1 MPEATPASEALSA
14 AAQRFWDGY
23 LEAAPTWAT
32 VMGDRRF
39 DDQLNDVT
47 PAAIERE
54 IAFFDGV
61 VTEAQTIEEAGLTAV
76 ERVTR
81 RMLIDEARENARSLR
96 TRTHEWAVDP
106 IFGPTMWLLDL
117 VDYQTI
123 RTPEDG
129 RNLVTR
135 WNGIGKFFD
144 DVRANLREA
153 AADGA
158 VAAAKPVERILD
170 VLDHL
175 LEQPPEDW
183 KLASPAA
190 AAHDDWSERD
200 LEAFRAALLES
211 VRDVAVPAFRRYR
224 ETLVR
229 AIAPIARPDDK
240 PGLMHVPGG
249 LQAYRDYI
257 RVHTTLDLESEEI
270 HATGLAESERIDREF
285 VELGGRVFGTTD
297 LQSTLAALRDDPRLR
312 FDNADEVF
320 ETAKRSLARAQ
331 AAMSDWFGRIPGAAC
346 VIVPVPTH
354 SERHQT
360 IAYYSWP
367 AMDGSRPGRYYINL
381 YAPETRPR
389 YEAEALAFHEAVPGH
404 HLQIAIAQ
412 ELPGLPAFQRALGS
426 TAFAEG
432 WGLYTERLSDEMGLY
447 TGDMDRFGILSY
459 DAWRAGRLVV
469 DTGMHALGWTR
480 QQAIDYLT
488 AHTALGENNIVNEVD
503 RYIVMPGQALAYKI
517 GQLEILRLRDE
528 AGRRL
533 GPGFD
538 IKTFHD
544 TVLGSGAV
552 SLPVL
557 RDLVEDWLAR
567 AEAGAA
573 SPGGAGGSI

>member
-1 MPEATPASEALSA
+1 MPDVTPASADATPAGAALA
-14 AAQRFWDGY
+14 ATAQRFWDGY
-23 LEAAPTWAT
+23 LEAAPTFAT
-32 VMGDRRF
+32 ILGDRRF
-39 DDQLNDVT
+39 DDRLNDVS
-47 PAAIERE
+47 PAAIERD

-61 VTEAQTIEEAGLTAV
+61 VAEATGIDEAGLTAV

-81 RMLIDEARENARSLR
+81 RMLIDEARESARTLR
-96 TRTHEWAVDP
+96 TRIHEWSVDP

-117 VDYQTI
+117 VDYHTVG
-123 RTPEDG
+123 TPEDG
-129 RNLVTR
+129 RNLVAR
-135 WNGIGKFFD
+135 WNGMGKFFD
-144 DVRANLREA
+144 DVRGNLREA

-158 VAAAKPVERILD
+158 VAAAKPVARTLD
-170 VLDHL
+170 ILDHL
-175 LEQPPEDW
+175 IELPVEEW
-183 KLASPAA
+183 KLAAPAT
-190 AAHDDWSERD
+190 AAHDDWSAGD
-200 LEAFRAALLES
+200 LEAFRAALVEA
-211 VRDVAVPAFRRYR
+211 VREVAVPAFRRYR
-224 ETLVR
+224 DTIAR
-229 AIAPIARPDDK
+229 DIAPLARPDET

-249 LQAYRDYI
+249 LQAYRDLI
-257 RVHTTLDLESEEI
+257 RVHTTLDLEPEEI
-270 HATGLAESERIDREF
+270 HATGLAEIERIDREF
-285 VELGGRVFGTTD
+285 VELGGRVLRTTD
-297 LQSTLAALRDDPRLR
+297 LPSTLAALRDDPRLR

-331 AAMSDWFGRIPGAAC
+331 EAMSDWFGRIPGAAC
-346 VIVPVPTH
+346 VVVPVPTH
-354 SERHQT
+354 SQEHQT

-381 YAPETRPR
+381 FAPETRPR
-389 YEAEALAFHEAVPGH
+389 YEAEALAFHEAIPGH

-480 QQAIDYLT
+480 QQAIDFLT
-488 AHTALGENNIVNEVD
+488 SHTALGENNIVNEVD
-503 RYIVMPGQALAYKI
+503 RYIVMPGQALAYKT

-528 AGRRL
+528 AQRRL
-533 GPGFD
+533 GSAFD
-538 IKTFHD
+538 IKAFHD

-557 RDLVEDWLAR
+557 RDLVEDCLAAQDPR
-567 AEAGAA
+567 PA
-573 SPGGAGGSI
+573 

>member
-1 MPEATPASEALSA
+1 MPDVTPESA
-14 AAQRFWDGY
+14 ALTAAAERFWDGY
-23 LEAAPTWAT
+23 LEANPTWAT

-39 DDQLNDVT
+39 DDRLSDAT
-47 PAAIERE
+47 PAAVERQ
-54 IAFFDGV
+54 ISFLDGV
-61 VTEAQTIEEAGLTAV
+61 AAEAGTIDEAGLSEV

-81 RMLIDEARENARSLR
+81 RMLVDEAAGAARSLR
-96 TRTHEWAVDP
+96 TRTHEWSVDP
-106 IFGPTMWLLDL
+106 VFGPTMWLLDL

-129 RNLVTR
+129 AKLVAR

-153 AADGA
+153 AADGS
-158 VAAAKPVERILD
+158 VAAAKPTERVLD
-170 VLDHL
+170 ILDHL
-175 LEQPPEDW
+175 LDEPPERW
-183 KLASPAA
+183 KLAKPAE
-190 AAHDDWSERD
+190 AAHDDWSEADLGAFRGSL
-200 LEAFRAALLES
+200 LEA
-211 VRDVAVPAFRRYR
+211 VREVAVPAFRRYR
-224 ETLVR
+224 DTIAR
-229 AIAPIARPDDK
+229 DIAPIARPDDK
-240 PGLMHVPGG
+240 PGLLHVPDG
-249 LQAYRDYI
+249 LAAYRDLV
-257 RVHTTLDLESEEI
+257 RVHTTLDLEPEAI
-270 HATGLAESERIDREF
+270 HATGLAEIERIDREF
-285 VELGGRVFGTTD
+285 VELGGRVLGTKD
-297 LQSTLAALRDDPRLR
+297 VAGTLAALRDDPRLR

-320 ETAKRSLARAQ
+320 ETAQRSLARAQ

-346 VIVPVPTH
+346 VVVPVPTH
-354 SERHQT
+354 SEQHQT

-426 TAFAEG
+426 TAFSEG

-480 QQAIDYLT
+480 QQAIDFLK
-488 AHTALGENNIVNEVD
+488 AHTALGENNIENEVD

-517 GQLEILRLRDE
+517 GQLEILRLRDD
-528 AGRRL
+528 ARRRL
-533 GPGFD
+533 GPAFD
-538 IKTFHD
+538 IKAFHD

-557 RDLVEDWLAR
+557 RDIVGDWLA
-567 AEAGAA
+567 ATADA
-573 SPGGAGGSI
+573 SGVPA

>member
-1 MPEATPASEALSA
+1 MPDQPTVTGASA
-14 AAQRFWDGY
+14 ALAAAAARFWDGY
-23 LEAAPTWAT
+23 LEASPTWAT
-32 VMGDRRF
+32 VIGDRRF
-39 DDQLNDVT
+39 DDRLNDVT
-47 PAAIERE
+47 PAATERE
-54 IAFFDGV
+54 LAFFEGV
-61 VTEAQTIEEAGLTAV
+61 AEEGRAIDEGGLTAD

-81 RMLIDEARENARSLR
+81 RMLIDEADATARTLR
-96 TRTHEWAVDP
+96 TRTHEWSVDP

-123 RTPEDG
+123 RSPEEG
-129 RNLVTR
+129 ANLVAR
-135 WNGIGKFFD
+135 WNGMGKLFD
-144 DVRANLREA
+144 DTRANLREA

-158 VAAAKPVERILD
+158 VAAAKPVERVLDILD
-170 VLDHL
+170 RL
-175 LEQPPEDW
+175 LEQPPERW
-183 KLASPAA
+183 KLAAPAEE
-190 AAHDDWSERD
+190 AHDDWPESD
-200 LEAFRAALLES
+200 LRAFRANLLEAVS
-211 VRDVAVPAFRRYR
+211 EVAVPAFRRYR
-224 ETLVR
+224 DTIAR
-229 AIAPIARPDDK
+229 DIAPLARPDDR

-249 LQAYRDYI
+249 AEAYRDLI
-257 RVHTTLDLESEEI
+257 RVHTTLDLEPEAI
-270 HATGLAESERIDREF
+270 HATGLAEIERIDAEF
-285 VELGGRVFGTTD
+285 VELGGRVLGTKD
-297 LQSTLAALRDDPRLR
+297 LASTLAALRDDPRLR

-331 AAMSDWFGRIPGAAC
+331 AAMTDWFGRIPGAAC
-346 VIVPVPTH
+346 VVVPVPTH
-354 SERHQT
+354 SQEHQT

-381 YAPETRPR
+381 HAPETRPR

-426 TAFAEG
+426 TAFSEG

-447 TGDMDRFGILSY
+447 SGDMDRFGILSY

-480 QQAIDYLT
+480 RQAIDFLK
-488 AHTALGENNIVNEVD
+488 AHTALGENNIENEID

-528 AGRRL
+528 AQRRL
-533 GPGFD
+533 GARFD
-538 IKTFHD
+538 IKAFHD

-557 RDLVEDWLAR
+557 RGLVEDW
-567 AEAGAA
+567 A
-573 SPGGAGGSI
+573 SSA